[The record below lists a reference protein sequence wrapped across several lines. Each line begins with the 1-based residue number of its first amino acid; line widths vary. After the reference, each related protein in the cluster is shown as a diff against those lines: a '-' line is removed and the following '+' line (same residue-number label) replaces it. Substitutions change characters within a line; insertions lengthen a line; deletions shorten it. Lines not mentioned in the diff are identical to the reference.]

1 MSARL
6 LKAGPQLGLAFAP
19 FTIPAKAAPGES
31 APAIEP
37 EAPLILEESGEKRVE
52 PETQAHAIL
61 DAAQTAAARL
71 LSEAQTRVAQIEQEA
86 YEKGLAEARA
96 RMNEEISDAVAD
108 LRSQF
113 AHTLTEL
120 EPLYA
125 LITSRAERDL
135 VKLSLAI
142 ARKVVHREVTTDPDI
157 VLSLARVALE
167 RLHPRAV
174 ATVLLHPEDFEYV
187 KARRQALTSNSTIE
201 IVADKAVG
209 RGGCVIQSEHGDI
222 DARIEQ
228 QFASIERGFFE

>member
-120 EPLYA
+120 E
-125 LITSRAERDL
+125 
-135 VKLSLAI
+135 
-142 ARKVVHREVTTDPDI
+142 HREVTTDPDI